1 MEYKDYYQ
9 ILGVPREASSDEIKK
24 AYRKLARKFHPDVS
38 KEKNAEEKF
47 KELGE
52 AYDVLQ
58 DPKKREAYD
67 RLGSQWKEG
76 EQFRPP
82 PDWESAFGGGFNF
95 NQGGQ
100 QGADFSDF
108 FSNLFGGGGGF
119 RQSGRTGRRAHAAM
133 RGEDIRAK
141 LQISLEDA
149 YQGAT
154 RELSLSSGPGQA
166 LKTLRVTIPKGI
178 LPGQQIRLAGQG
190 SPGWEGG
197 PAGDLYIEVEYAP
210 NSLFKHD
217 KANVTLNVPLTP
229 WEAALGTTLS
239 VPTLGGKVEVK
250 IPPGSQSGK
259 KLRLK
264 GKGIPAKVPG
274 DQYLVLEIMTPPAE
288 SETSK
293 MFYQEMASKLPFN
306 PREGWS

>member
-95 NQGGQ
+95 NQGAQ

-119 RQSGRTGRRAHAAM
+119 HQSGRTGRRAHAAM

-154 RELSLSSGPGQA
+154 RELSLSGSPGQA

-288 SETSK
+288 SEASK